1 MGGFS
6 LITQSGLAPRFSPGV
21 TEYTV
26 VLPAKKSSV
35 SVSARA
41 AGYKARVT
49 IDGARR
55 SSKKI
60 VLANGQSAVVR
71 VAVTAQAGNTKE
83 YLITVIRQQTE

>member
-26 VLPAKKSSV
+26 VLPTNKSSV

-71 VAVTAQAGNTKE
+71 VTVTAQAGNTKE